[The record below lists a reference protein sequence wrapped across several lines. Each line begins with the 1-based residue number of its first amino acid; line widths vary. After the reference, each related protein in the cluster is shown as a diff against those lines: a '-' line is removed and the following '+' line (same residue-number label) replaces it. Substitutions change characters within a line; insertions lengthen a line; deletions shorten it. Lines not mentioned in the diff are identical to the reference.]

1 MKRNTKR
8 KNEGITLIALV
19 ITIIVLLILAGV
31 TIAMLMGDNGILTKA
46 TEAKN
51 DQADATV
58 KEAIALLWNEYQL
71 EIKSSSNEGVKEST
85 QIAST
90 EITKIQGEGA
100 NYLAT
105 TATSFWE
112 FLLTDKE
119 VINANGIVD
128 VQKLTGQ
135 TLDRGNG
142 TDTDIYKIEEKD
154 NFYTLNYIN
163 ENGESKE
170 LWKIELEK
178 GDGVEINISKQEI
191 KIQNSDKIIAVELTV
206 DSINGEELSFNKVTE
221 EEYKNMLL
229 DRVNKMVDEEKKE
242 LYVKLYNL
250 MNNTDFK
257 NFQEVLKNVMRDYP
271 GIEEMTEEEIE
282 NLFYE
287 EIVGKEEF
295 PSFLVECVW
304 EFNYNLIGEYNK
316 ETEELL
322 NANVT
327 NPDGKKEISYVATE
341 NGDYTFSVEID
352 GKQYYKT
359 ITINNIQNEENNE
372 KDRYEVSDYN
382 YDIALRDI
390 ELSVFT
396 TFSQAYIILD
406 DIAIDVSE
414 YIKNEDEV
422 SILEEHIVQEISGIH
437 RGEVDIIIIKDGKV
451 FYGKEKVGEIR

>member
-1 MKRNTKR
+1 M
-8 KNEGITLIALV
+8 
-19 ITIIVLLILAGV
+19 
-31 TIAMLMGDNGILTKA
+31 
-46 TEAKN
+46 
-51 DQADATV
+51 
-58 KEAIALLWNEYQL
+58 
-71 EIKSSSNEGVKEST
+71 
-85 QIAST
+85 
-90 EITKIQGEGA
+90 
-100 NYLAT
+100 
-105 TATSFWE
+105 
-112 FLLTDKE
+112 TDKE
-119 VINANGIVD
+119 VINADGIVN
-128 VQKLTGQ
+128 VEKITGQ

-206 DSINGEELSFNKVTE
+206 DSINGEEWSFNKVTE

-242 LYVKLYNL
+242 LCVKLYNL

-304 EFNYNLIGEYNK
+304 EINYNLIGEYNK

-372 KDRYEVSDYN
+372 KDRYEVTDYN

-414 YIKNEDEV
+414 YIKNEDEL
-422 SILEEHIVQEISGIH
+422 SILEEHIVQEISGIN